1 MKFSAVA
8 TLLFSFL
15 LALVAAK
22 DTDVLKAG
30 TCTKRSSSKLKL
42 SDEDGNLEVEFE
54 VDMNVNNKLWTV
66 VLTKNGQQ
74 VYKRNHKTV
83 APSGSFEARKVVLG
97 GLTGTIT
104 AKATSVSTGEVCTA
118 TAKYV

>member
-1 MKFSAVA
+1 MKLSLFAM
-8 TLLFSFL
+8 LLL
-15 LALVAAK
+15 AALVAGK

-30 TCTKRSSSKLKL
+30 RCTKRSSSKLKL
-42 SDEDGNLEVEFE
+42 SDENGNLEVEFE

-83 APSGSFEARKVVLG
+83 APSGSFEARKVVPG

-104 AKATSVSTGEVCTA
+104 AKATSISTGEVCTA
-118 TAKYV
+118 SAKYV